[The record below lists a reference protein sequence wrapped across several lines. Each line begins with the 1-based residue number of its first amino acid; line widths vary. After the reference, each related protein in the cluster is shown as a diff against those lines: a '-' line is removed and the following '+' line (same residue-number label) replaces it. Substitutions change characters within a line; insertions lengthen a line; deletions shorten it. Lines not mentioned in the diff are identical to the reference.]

1 MGASEAAANM
11 NEEPS
16 ALEEQERAFLD
27 AYVDAAVEPYRDQL
41 PPADLAWMREQ
52 ILAAVYTDP
61 ELLALARAAAPR
73 SVDSS
78 AEILRRPVLSKSV
91 PPGGSDPTDKN
102 S

>member
-16 ALEEQERAFLD
+16 ALEEQERAFLE

-41 PPADLAWMREQ
+41 PAADLAWMREQ
-52 ILAAVYTDP
+52 IVASVYTDP

-78 AEILRRPVLSKSV
+78 AEILRRAV
-91 PPGGSDPTDKN
+91 PPGSSDPNDK
-102 S
+102 SS